1 MILSNPAVLLPD
13 IPEVDAYEVNWAIEY
28 LTLMIARVGNDSAVG
43 MILRQARRELQ
54 SLLKE
59 NQVEG
64 TVIVPL
70 RISA

>member
-1 MILSNPAVLLPD
+1 
-13 IPEVDAYEVNWAIEY
+13 VNWAIEY

-64 TVIVPL
+64 TVMVPL